1 MVDVDLAFR
10 RALATVARNGHLV
23 SDWTVFCRYLDLD
36 DVDIETIAYEHT
48 GARER
53 CQQSLIRWTKLATS
67 SGQHLGVDVLLK
79 VLRRCNSHKL
89 AGQYHA

>member
-1 MVDVDLAFR
+1 MAFR

-23 SDWTVFCRYLDLD
+23 TDWALLCRYLGLD
-36 DVDIETIAYEHT
+36 DLETESISYRYP

-53 CQQSLIRWTKLATS
+53 CQHSLIRWTDIAAG
-67 SGQHLGVDVLLK
+67 SGQQLGVAVLLK

-89 AGQYHA
+89 AGEY